1 MFGLIFSSVLVILF
15 SVIIGIFMAVLANV
29 FVAGSKYVAGFWTT
43 ELSYFSIPVFD
54 ISVPFT
60 VVGLAV
66 AAIIIYFLRRLF
78 FLDRFY
84 GPADSIYA
92 AHLAKSD
99 IDMSKGLQSTLI
111 AFVSIAGG
119 APVGQYGPLVHLG
132 ALVGSA
138 SHRFLTVTKTSSDL
152 WIGCGV
158 AAAIA
163 AGFQAPIAGVVFAHE
178 AVLRH
183 LSFRAITPIL
193 VASITSYALTKNWF
207 NLEPLFYMQFPRV
220 ELLWSIPS
228 LLVSGFVF
236 GIVAVL
242 FMRSLF
248 FFAAMGKKF
257 EHHVFAALFIAF
269 MTCALIGTVFPTVL
283 GFGSETIN
291 SIFVG
296 GLTLGSLLALLI
308 CKLLASSVAVGFG
321 MYGGVF
327 APALFLGASAGGF
340 LTKLFS
346 ILGFALPAHLLPIAG
361 MASVTACVVG
371 APLSMVIIILELT
384 LSYELAVIAMVSTAV
399 SIQVA
404 SLWFNHSFFDE
415 QLLKRGV
422 NLLKGRTDL
431 QLSQMKVTSILTQE
445 YVFFTPGA
453 LIKDGIDDLKKRAK
467 SEGYCVDSQNKF
479 LGKFLL
485 VELLAA
491 DENLA
496 LADFC
501 LSAPIVLS
509 ESDSVLD
516 AVKIATDFVGE
527 SMPVL
532 SSGTGHVLGVIS
544 EADIFKA
551 YINVQNEASKI
562 EHV

>member
-1 MFGLIFSSVLVILF
+1 MYGLVFSSVMVILF
-15 SVIIGIFMAVLANV
+15 SAIIGIFMAVLGNV
-29 FVAGSKYVAGFWTT
+29 FVAGSKYVAGLWTT
-43 ELSYFSIPVFD
+43 EFTYFD
-54 ISVPFT
+54 ITIFDFSVPFT
-60 VVGLAV
+60 VVGLAL
-66 AAIIIYFLRRLF
+66 AAIIIYLLRRLF

-92 AHLAKSD
+92 AHLTKSN
-99 IDMSKGLQSTLI
+99 IDTGKGLQSTLI

-132 ALVGSA
+132 ALVGSLF
-138 SHRFLTVTKTSSDL
+138 HRFLTVTKTSSDL

-207 NLEPLFYMQFPRV
+207 NLEPLFYMQFPSV

-228 LLVSGFVF
+228 LLISGFVF

-242 FMRSLF
+242 FMRSLL

-257 EHHVFAALFIAF
+257 EHNISVGLLIAF
-269 MTCALIGTVFPTVL
+269 TVCASIGTVFPEIL

-291 SIFVG
+291 STFAG
-296 GLTLGSLLALLI
+296 GLTLGTLFSLLI
-308 CKLLASSVAVGFG
+308 CKLLASSVAIGFG

-340 LTKLFS
+340 LTKLFGV
-346 ILGFALPAHLLPIAG
+346 LGFALPAHLLPIAG
-361 MASVTACVVG
+361 MASITACVVG

-384 LSYELAVIAMVSTAV
+384 LSYELAVIAMVSTAA

-415 QLLKRGV
+415 QLFRRGI

-445 YVFFTPGA
+445 YVFFPPEA
-453 LIKDGIDDLKKRAK
+453 VIMDGINDLKKNEK

-485 VELLAA
+485 VDLLGA

-496 LADFC
+496 LVDFC

-509 ESDSVLD
+509 ENNSVLD
-516 AVKIATDFVGE
+516 SVKIATNFVGE

-532 SSGTGHVLGVIS
+532 SSDTGHILGVIS

-551 YINVQNEASKI
+551 YINVQKQASKI

>member
-1 MFGLIFSSVLVILF
+1 MLGLVFSSVMVILI
-15 SVIIGIFMAVLANV
+15 SAILGVFMAVLGYV
-29 FVAGSKYVAGFWTT
+29 FVAGSKYFAGFWTN
-43 ELSYFSIPVFD
+43 EFSYFNISFFD
-54 ISVPFT
+54 FSVPFA
-60 VVGLAV
+60 VVGLAL
-66 AAIIIYFLRRLF
+66 AAVIIYLLRRLF

-92 AHLAKSD
+92 AHLAKSN
-99 IDMSKGLQSTLI
+99 IDMGKGLQSTLI

-132 ALVGSA
+132 ALVGS
-138 SHRFLTVTKTSSDL
+138 SFHKFLSITKTSSDL

-193 VASITSYALTKNWF
+193 VASITSYALIKNWF
-207 NLEPLFYMQFPRV
+207 NLEPLFYMKFPSV

-228 LLVSGFVF
+228 LLISGFVF
-236 GIVAVL
+236 GILAVL

-257 EHHVFAALFIAF
+257 EHYMFAALFIAF
-269 MTCALIGTVFPTVL
+269 ITCASIGTVFPAIL

-296 GLTLGSLLALLI
+296 GLTLGSLLALMI

-340 LTKLFS
+340 LTKLFA
-346 ILGFALPAHLLPIAG
+346 ILGVVLPAHLLPIAG

-415 QLLKRGV
+415 QLLKRGI

-431 QLSQMKVTSILTQE
+431 QLSQLKVTSILTQE
-445 YVFFTPGA
+445 YVFFSPGA
-453 LIKDGIDDLKKRAK
+453 LIKDGIKELKNSGK
-467 SEGYCVDSQNKF
+467 SEGYCVDSHNKF

-485 VELLAA
+485 VELLGA

-496 LADFC
+496 LLDFC
-501 LSAPIVLS
+501 LSSPIVLS
-509 ESDSVLD
+509 ESNSVLD
-516 AVKIATDFVGE
+516 AVKTATDFVGE

-532 SSGTGHVLGVIS
+532 SSDNGHVLGVIS

-551 YINVQNEASKI
+551 YINVQNQASKT

>member
-1 MFGLIFSSVLVILF
+1 MFELIFSSVLVILL
-15 SVIIGIFMAVLANV
+15 SVLIGGFMAVLGNV
-29 FVAGSKYVAGFWTT
+29 FVAGSKSAAGFWTN
-43 ELSYFSIPVFD
+43 EIGSINVFFFD
-54 ISVPFT
+54 VSVPFAL
-60 VVGLAV
+60 VGLAL
-66 AAIIIYFLRRLF
+66 AAIIIYLLRRLF
-78 FLDRFY
+78 LLDRFH

-92 AHLAKSD
+92 AHLAKSN
-99 IDMSKGLQSTLI
+99 IDMGKGLQSTLI

-132 ALVGSA
+132 ALVGS
-138 SHRFLTVTKTSSDL
+138 SFHKFLTVTKTSSDL

-207 NLEPLFYMQFPRV
+207 NLEPLFYMQFPSV

-228 LLVSGFVF
+228 LLISGIVF

-257 EHHVFAALFIAF
+257 EHHIFVALFIAF
-269 MTCALIGTVFPTVL
+269 LTCASIGTVFPAIL
-283 GFGSETIN
+283 GFGSATIN

-308 CKLLASSVAVGFG
+308 CKLLASSVAIGFG

-340 LTKLFS
+340 LTKLFGV
-346 ILGFALPAHLLPIAG
+346 LGVALPAHLLPIAG

-415 QLLKRGV
+415 QLSRRGI

-445 YVFFTPGA
+445 YVFFSPGA
-453 LIKDGIDDLKKRAK
+453 LIKDGINNLKKMEK

-485 VELLAA
+485 VDLLGA

-509 ESDSVLD
+509 ESNSVLD
-516 AVKIATDFVGE
+516 AVKIATEFVGE

-532 SSGTGHVLGVIS
+532 SSDTGHVLGVIS

-551 YINVQNEASKI
+551 YINVQDQASKT

>member
-1 MFGLIFSSVLVILF
+1 MFGLIFSSVMVILF
-15 SVIIGIFMAVLANV
+15 STIIGIFMAVFGNV
-29 FVAGSKYVAGFWTT
+29 FVAGSKYVAGLWTT
-43 ELSYFSIPVFD
+43 EFSYFDFSVFGV
-54 ISVPFT
+54 SVPFA
-60 VVGLAV
+60 VVGLAL
-66 AAIIIYFLRRLF
+66 AAIIIYLLRRLF

-92 AHLAKSD
+92 AHLAKSN
-99 IDMSKGLQSTLI
+99 IDTGKGLQSTLI

-132 ALVGSA
+132 ALVGS
-138 SHRFLTVTKTSSDL
+138 SFHKFLTITKTSSDL

-207 NLEPLFYMQFPRV
+207 NLEPLFYIQFPSV

-228 LLVSGFVF
+228 LLIGGFAF

-242 FMRSLF
+242 FMRSLL

-257 EHHVFAALFIAF
+257 EHHIFAGLFIAF
-269 MTCALIGTVFPTVL
+269 LTCAAIGTAFPAVL
-283 GFGSETIN
+283 GFGSATIN

-296 GLTLGSLLALLI
+296 GLTLGTLFALLI
-308 CKLLASSVAVGFG
+308 CKLLASSVAIGFG

-327 APALFLGASAGGF
+327 APALFLGATAGGF
-340 LTKLFS
+340 LTKLFGV
-346 ILGFALPAHLLPIAG
+346 LGVALPAHLLPIAG
-361 MASVTACVVG
+361 MASITACVVG

-415 QLLKRGV
+415 QLFRRGI

-431 QLSQMKVTSILTQE
+431 QLNEMKVTSILTQE
-445 YVFFTPGA
+445 YVFLSPGA
-453 LIKDGIDDLKKRAK
+453 LIKDGINELKKNEK
-467 SEGYCVDSQNKF
+467 SEGYCVNNQNKF
-479 LGKFLL
+479 IGKFLL
-485 VELLAA
+485 VELLGA

-496 LADFC
+496 LVDFC

-509 ESDSVLD
+509 ESNSVLD

-532 SSGTGHVLGVIS
+532 SSDTGQVLGVIS

-551 YINVQNEASKI
+551 YINVQKEASKI

>member
-1 MFGLIFSSVLVILF
+1 MFGLIFLSLMVILF
-15 SVIIGIFMAVLANV
+15 STIIGIFMAVLGNV
-29 FVAGSKYVAGFWTT
+29 FVAGSKYVAGLWMT
-43 ELSYFSIPVFD
+43 EFSYFDFSVFGV
-54 ISVPFT
+54 SVPFS
-60 VVGLAV
+60 VVGLAL
-66 AAIIIYFLRRLF
+66 AAIIIYLLRRLF

-92 AHLAKSD
+92 AHLAKSN
-99 IDMSKGLQSTLI
+99 IDTGKGLQSTLI

-132 ALVGSA
+132 ALVGS
-138 SHRFLTVTKTSSDL
+138 SFHKFLTVTKTSSDL

-207 NLEPLFYMQFPRV
+207 NLEPLFYIQFPSV

-228 LLVSGFVF
+228 LLIGGFAF

-242 FMRSLF
+242 FMRSLL
-248 FFAAMGKKF
+248 FFATMGKKF
-257 EHHVFAALFIAF
+257 EHHIFAGLFIAF
-269 MTCALIGTVFPTVL
+269 LTCAAIGTVFPAVL
-283 GFGSETIN
+283 GFGSATIT

-296 GLTLGSLLALLI
+296 GLTLGTLFALLI
-308 CKLLASSVAVGFG
+308 CKLLASSVAIGFG

-327 APALFLGASAGGF
+327 APALFLGATAGGF

-346 ILGFALPAHLLPIAG
+346 VFGAALPAHLLPIAG
-361 MASVTACVVG
+361 MASVTACVIG

-415 QLLKRGV
+415 QLSRRGI

-431 QLSQMKVTSILTQE
+431 QLGQMKVTSILTQE
-445 YVFFTPGA
+445 YVFLPPGA
-453 LIKDGIDDLKKRAK
+453 LIKDGINDLKKNEK

-479 LGKFLL
+479 IGKFLL
-485 VELLAA
+485 VELLGA

-496 LADFC
+496 LVDFC

-509 ESDSVLD
+509 ESNSVLD

-532 SSGTGHVLGVIS
+532 SSDTGQVLGVIS
-544 EADIFKA
+544 EADIFKV
-551 YINVQNEASKI
+551 YINVQKKASKT